1 MRLLLNDYGGY
12 PFPAQL
18 SRELA
23 TRGHSVLHTH
33 CVSHISG
40 KGPLAVAKSDSQKL
54 AFRGL
59 DLGAP
64 FAKHSIIR
72 RFGQERRYGGMLAHA
87 AEDFAPD
94 VIISANTPLFAQAL
108 ISDWA
113 TRRNVPFIFW
123 LQDLVSI
130 AMNGELGR
138 RFGRSSTPLQ
148 AFLTRL
154 EARLLRESAAV
165 VSISKDFLPWLASW
179 NIAAESVTVIENWA
193 PLDEIPSPGQVNEW
207 AALHGLTETFNF
219 LYAGTLGLKHDPE
232 LLVRLA
238 LALRDR
244 PAVRVVVVSEG
255 VGAEHC
261 RRRAAEEQL
270 TNLLVLPFQPYEV
283 VAEMLASSDVLV
295 AILERDAGG
304 FSVPSKVLGY
314 VSAGRPILASVPAE
328 NLAARVISDSGS
340 GIVVSPG
347 DPQTFLAAAERLL
360 HDDQLRL
367 EYGAR
372 AREYAETKFDI
383 STIANR
389 FESVLAAIPSAGGA
403 DQIPG

>member
-1 MRLLLNDYGGY
+1 M
-12 PFPAQL
+12 
-18 SRELA
+18 
-23 TRGHSVLHTH
+23 VLHTY
-33 CVSHISG
+33 CASHVSG
-40 KGPLAVAKSDSQKL
+40 KGPLTVAAGDPHKL
-54 AFRGL
+54 AFRAL

-64 FAKHSIIR
+64 FAKHSIIK
-72 RFGQERRYGGMLAHA
+72 RFGQERRYGGLLAQA
-87 AEDFAPD
+87 AEELAPD
-94 VIISANTPLFAQAL
+94 VVLSANTPLFAQDV
-108 ISDWA
+108 ISAWA
-113 TRRNVPFIFW
+113 TRHNVPFVFW

-138 RFGRSSTPLQ
+138 RFGRISSPLQ
-148 AFLTRL
+148 AYLTRL
-154 EARLLRESAAV
+154 EARLLRHSAAV
-165 VSISKDFLPWLASW
+165 FAISEDFLPRLAAW
-179 NIAAESVTVIENWA
+179 NVPDGSVTVIENWA
-193 PLDEIPSPGQVNEW
+193 PVDEIPLFRRVNEW
-207 AALHGLTETFNF
+207 AALHGLTETFTF

-232 LLVRLA
+232 LLVQLA
-238 LALRDR
+238 LAMCHQ
-244 PAVRVVVVSEG
+244 PAVKVVVVSEG

-261 RRRAAEEQL
+261 RRRAAEERL
-270 TNLLVLPFQPYEV
+270 TNLLVLPFQPYEL

-340 GIVVSPG
+340 GIAVSPG

-367 EYGAR
+367 ECGAR
-372 AREYAETKFDI
+372 ARKYAETKFDI

-389 FESVLAAIPSAGGA
+389 FESVLAAIPSAGGV
-403 DQIPG
+403 DQIPE